1 MKGIRLCL
9 AAIAILTMQGFSA
22 FAQDQ
27 IAAEIAPNG
36 KLRGAVIPIKVL
48 GGIGEPIGQF
58 IAGRL
63 GATFQPVH
71 YGNPQLYEASF
82 GKNEWD
88 IALGP
93 RVLAPADKADVTSDV
108 WLIEL
113 LYLAAPRH
121 VFANPAE
128 VDHEGVKVATIQN
141 SPSDRV
147 LTRTLKTAEIVRLPL
162 GPNFPGDAIELLRSG
177 KADVFGA
184 DSGLISAIAQ
194 GYPDARIV
202 SGSFSIVRAAI
213 ALPKGRSPAA
223 QARLL
228 ELVNEAKA
236 TGVVERAI
244 QQTGLTTGVRVAKE

>member
-1 MKGIRLCL
+1 MKWIRLCL
-9 AAIAILTMQGFSA
+9 AAITALTLQAFSA

-27 IAAEIAPNG
+27 VTAEIAPHG

-48 GGIGEPIGQF
+48 GGIGAPIGQF
-58 IAGRL
+58 IAGKL
-63 GATFQPVH
+63 GATFEPVA
-71 YGNPQLYEASF
+71 YANPQLYEASF

-93 RVLAPADKADVTSDV
+93 RVLAPADKADVTPDV

-121 VFANPAE
+121 VFANTAE

-162 GPNFPGDAIELLRSG
+162 SPNFPGDAVELLRSG

-184 DSGLISAIAQ
+184 DAGLIAAVAQ
-194 GYPDARIV
+194 GYPEAQMV
-202 SGSFSIVRAAI
+202 PGSFSIVRAAI
-213 ALPKGRSPAA
+213 AMPKGRSPAA

-228 ELVNEAKA
+228 ELVNEAKN
-236 TGVVERAI
+236 TGVVEKAI
-244 QQTGLTTGVRVAKE
+244 QQTGLKGGVRPAKE